1 MWKSEG
7 TVEYHERG
15 IKFYHSCL
23 FPLPERSR
31 QTAVQRARD
40 SEPRTLVIKGE
51 IMPWDEQHQ
60 ALVTQPPSEFSA
72 FLSCTKMSFLW
83 RKQRERQ
90 GHERC
95 NNVGGQLL
103 RVQSPDSW
111 LLELQSL
118 QNAREASGKVSGKP
132 LTRILWAAELQTD
145 LTYLLRSPAESEH
158 CLVLQVMGQKALV
171 PLEWTLALKKS
182 PSAFFWLLQTPREG
196 LCCCVYVLSL
206 ICSRE
211 ESCNRVGSCLEI
223 LRKVDRQKSQHEG

>member
-1 MWKSEG
+1 MCFASPKTPQLGSTVAFLGRVTALVCMEGHPGGSTSMWKSEG

-95 NNVGGQLL
+95 NNVGG
-103 RVQSPDSW
+103 
-111 LLELQSL
+111 
-118 QNAREASGKVSGKP
+118 
-132 LTRILWAAELQTD
+132 
-145 LTYLLRSPAESEH
+145 
-158 CLVLQVMGQKALV
+158 
-171 PLEWTLALKKS
+171 
-182 PSAFFWLLQTPREG
+182 
-196 LCCCVYVLSL
+196 
-206 ICSRE
+206 
-211 ESCNRVGSCLEI
+211 
-223 LRKVDRQKSQHEG
+223 